1 MFYLK
6 DINRL
11 IWKGM
16 SNIYLWEKFTFL
28 KLRFSRKENLRKCSN
43 FEEQKRKRYIRGNLY
58 IYIIVFSC
66 LFSTKPCL
74 RFLSNCFIQ
83 EIKGFCQSSFGNEV
97 DFRDMMNVSLNISAK
112 NWNFKKL
119 RHYFVNERAMIK
131 TKLMSCTFLLAKEK
145 TWKRTFNINDKLSQK
160 CTEKEIMPFK
170 TTVNW
175 LFKSYVMLFTYCL
188 FWMKTGAFQ
197 Q

>member
-1 MFYLK
+1 MRKTDVLK
-6 DINRL
+6 TSI
-11 IWKGM
+11 
-16 SNIYLWEKFTFL
+16 
-28 KLRFSRKENLRKCSN
+28 FSERKRKKCTN
-43 FEEQKRKRYIRGNLY
+43 FEEQKGTRYNQENVY
-58 IYIIVFSC
+58 ICIIVFSC
-66 LFSTKPCL
+66 LSSTKSYL
-74 RFLSNCFIQ
+74 RFLLNCFVW

-97 DFRDMMNVSLNISAK
+97 DFRDIMDASLNISAK